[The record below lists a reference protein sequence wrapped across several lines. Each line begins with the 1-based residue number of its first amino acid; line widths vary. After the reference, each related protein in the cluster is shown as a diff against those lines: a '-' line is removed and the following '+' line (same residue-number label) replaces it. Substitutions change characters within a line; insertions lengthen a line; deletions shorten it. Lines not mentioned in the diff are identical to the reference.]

1 MTIDREA
8 IRKSYPNV
16 LSLEKVRRILGIS
29 KRKAAWMLQNGIIK
43 CENTGKK
50 TRQYRVKLNDLFR
63 YLDKYEQGDQ
73 SVMTPVGKFNDKMV
87 KHPRP
92 PQKAHNTIIFA
103 KPPDDFRLW
112 LEDEW
117 YAESDLL
124 LTQDIARITGYE
136 HHTVQRWIKEK
147 RIRSVWTQN
156 LLISSK
162 TWLID
167 FYCEEAYTIIRKS
180 DVHID
185 IMKRYYE
192 INN

>member
-50 TRQYRVKLNDLFR
+50 TRQYRVKLTDLFR
-63 YLDKYEQGDQ
+63 YLDKYEQGDP
-73 SVMTPVGKFNDKMV
+73 SVMTPIGKFNAK
-87 KHPRP
+87 KTKNERPRIP
-92 PQKAHNTIIFA
+92 REIYS

-124 LTQDIARITGYE
+124 HIKDISRITGYHE
-136 HHTVQRWIKEK
+136 NTVQKWLKDK
-147 RIRSVWTQN
+147 KIRSVWTQN

-167 FYCEEAYTIIRKS
+167 FYCDDAYQIVRKS
-180 DVHID
+180 DAHID
-185 IMKRYYE
+185 LMRRYYE

>member
-1 MTIDREA
+1 MTIDREV

-16 LSLEKVRRILGIS
+16 LSLEAVRKILRIS

-50 TRQYRVKLNDLFR
+50 TRQYRVRLTDLFR
-63 YLDKYEQGDQ
+63 YLDKYEQGDP
-73 SVMTPVGKFNDKMV
+73 SVMTPIGKFNAKKTKNV
-87 KHPRP
+87 RPRT
-92 PQKAHNTIIFA
+92 QKKIYS

-167 FYCEEAYTIIRKS
+167 FYCDDAYQIVRKS
-180 DVHID
+180 DAHID
-185 IMKRYYE
+185 LMRRYYE

>member
-63 YLDKYEQGDQ
+63 YLDKYEQGDP
-73 SVMTPVGKFNDKMV
+73 SVMTPIGKFNAK
-87 KHPRP
+87 KTKNERPRIP
-92 PQKAHNTIIFA
+92 REIYS

-124 LTQDIARITGYE
+124 HIKDISRITGYHE
-136 HHTVQRWIKEK
+136 NTVQKWLKDK
-147 RIRSVWTQN
+147 KIRSVWTQN

-167 FYCEEAYTIIRKS
+167 FYCDDAYQIVRKS
-180 DVHID
+180 DAHID
-185 IMKRYYE
+185 LMRRYYE

>member
-63 YLDKYEQGDQ
+63 YLDKYEQGDP
-73 SVMTPVGKFNDKMV
+73 SVMTPIGKFNAK
-87 KHPRP
+87 KTKNERPRIP
-92 PQKAHNTIIFA
+92 REIYS

-124 LTQDIARITGYE
+124 HIKDISRITGYHE
-136 HHTVQRWIKEK
+136 NTVQKWLKDK
-147 RIRSVWTQN
+147 KIRSVWTQN

-167 FYCEEAYTIIRKS
+167 FYCDDAYQIVRKS
-180 DVHID
+180 DAHID

>member
-16 LSLEKVRRILGIS
+16 LSLEKVRLILGIS

-50 TRQYRVKLNDLFR
+50 TKQYRVKLDDLFQ
-63 YLDKYEQGDQ
+63 YLDKYEQGDP
-73 SVMTPVGKFNDKMV
+73 SVMTPVGKFNAPKSNY
-87 KHPRP
+87 KRPRVH
-92 PQKAHNTIIFA
+92 KKTYE

-117 YAESDLL
+117 YAKSDLL
-124 LTQDIARITGYE
+124 LAKDIARITGYE

-167 FYCEEAYTIIRKS
+167 FYCDDAYQIVRKS
-180 DVHID
+180 DAHID
-185 IMKRYYE
+185 LMRRYYE